1 MGCRQQGKEKK
12 SAENLK
18 TEKIEASLG
27 FKQHNCLNLE
37 GILSRLT
44 STKSASSF
52 LDLFQKFSKISFTES
67 VKSSLLSSFSTSEK
81 IQLKNFRVF
90 SILMSNSPDIQK
102 AECLW
107 YIFDEELKDSILNT
121 QIKEMIS
128 SLISSALALVPL
140 GVSNLAGEDEKMK
153 TWQDHIKER
162 GESLETK
169 LIKHFTQGKEI
180 VTKEEFMVRVMD
192 RPEGLILNTADI
204 RNQLEKTQVIPNK
217 FANPFKKMKVTK
229 LTG

>member
-1 MGCRQQGKEKK
+1 M
-12 SAENLK
+12 
-18 TEKIEASLG
+18 T
-27 FKQHNCLNLE
+27 
-37 GILSRLT
+37 
-44 STKSASSF
+44 
-52 LDLFQKFSKISFTES
+52 D
-67 VKSSLLSSFSTSEK
+67 
-81 IQLKNFRVF
+81 
-90 SILMSNSPDIQK
+90 SPDAQK

-121 QIKEMIS
+121 QVKEMIS
-128 SLISSALALVPL
+128 SLISAALALVPVGAL
-140 GVSNLAGEDEKMK
+140 NPAGEDEKMK

-169 LIKHFTQGKEI
+169 LVKHFTQGKEI